1 LNKKIYRK
9 ADNGMEKKE
18 HIISIL
24 VYNKPDVLARI
35 AGTLGGK
42 GYNIESLCVN
52 TTTSYEISKIVM
64 TTVGNQAT
72 VTRIENQLRR
82 FVDVVQVDDL
92 TDVESIHREMI
103 LVRLNIS
110 EDKKAEIKKAIDTY
124 KWKVLIS
131 SDSYAV
137 LEITGDKSQIDFA
150 LARLE
155 PLGIADITRTGIVA
169 LQLEE

>member
-1 LNKKIYRK
+1 
-9 ADNGMEKKE
+9 MEKKE

-24 VYNKPDVLARI
+24 VHNKPDVLARI

-64 TTVGNQAT
+64 TTIGNQAT
-72 VTRIENQLRR
+72 ITRIENQLRR
-82 FVDVVQVDDL
+82 FVDVIAVDDL
-92 TDVESIHREMI
+92 TNVESIHREMI
-103 LVRLNIS
+103 LVRLNLS
-110 EDKKAEIKKAIDTY
+110 ADAKDKIKKAIDTY
-124 KWKVLIS
+124 KWKAIVSADTYL
-131 SDSYAV
+131 V
-137 LEITGDKSQIDFA
+137 LEITGDKPQIDFA

-169 LQLEE
+169 LALEN

>member
-1 LNKKIYRK
+1 
-9 ADNGMEKKE
+9 MEKKE

-24 VYNKPDVLARI
+24 VHNKPDVLARI

-64 TTVGNQAT
+64 TTIGNQAT
-72 VTRIENQLRR
+72 ITRIENQLRR
-82 FVDVVQVDDL
+82 FVDVIAVDDL
-92 TDVESIHREMI
+92 TNVESIHREMI
-103 LVRLNIS
+103 LVRLNLS
-110 EDKKAEIKKAIDTY
+110 ADSKDKIKKAIDTY
-124 KWKVLIS
+124 KWKAIVSADTYVI
-131 SDSYAV
+131 
-137 LEITGDKSQIDFA
+137 LEITGDKPQIDFA

-169 LQLEE
+169 LALEN